1 MQIKI
6 KKLNEDAVL
15 PNYAH
20 EYDAGLD
27 LYSTIDYSLEQ
38 NQRMAIPTGISIE
51 IPNNY
56 VGLIWGKSGLAK
68 NNGLAILGGV
78 IDSTYRG
85 EIAVIAL
92 NTGYDDIIIKKGQ
105 KIAQILI
112 QQVEKA
118 DIIEVKELEKTER
131 NEKGFGSTGF

>member
-131 NEKGFGSTGF
+131 NDKGFGSTGF